1 MKVSITT
8 QSSDRD
14 DAQVMRIDTLSHSL
28 YRGCH
33 TLEDVR
39 RRCVNVLN
47 VSLLSQWSTLHN
59 ITTFNFPKRKNLVK
73 SDLTIS

>member
-8 QSSDRD
+8 QSNDRD
-14 DAQVMRIDTLSHSL
+14 DAMTMIIDTTVHSL

-39 RRCVNVLN
+39 TRCREILDSSCVFGGPYVRI
-47 VSLLSQWSTLHN
+47 VDIKEIKEDD
-59 ITTFNFPKRKNLVK
+59 ITPT
-73 SDLTIS
+73 TAG